1 EPQPRRLGSR
11 FASDPSDT
19 SSDPGPSPTCSQVL
33 SSRFSGSRPRPVS
46 LCSAG
51 CFASDGGFGVEA
63 FVEVG
68 LEQSAA
74 FAAEWGSAAGW
85 VELEGLGVDD
95 LVGPAAFMDL
105 DVVERAEEFEVV
117 LGGGTAVDVM
127 LPVVGFAAPG
137 RPVAAGEQATAV

>member
-1 EPQPRRLGSR
+1 ITRGCTALIAGTSWPSLNRDSEEGSATSSVADPSRATPRKRYSKGSQAIREPQPRRLGSR

-74 FAAEWGSAAGW
+74 FAAEGGSAAGW
-85 VELEGLGVDD
+85 
-95 LVGPAAFMDL
+95 
-105 DVVERAEEFEVV
+105 
-117 LGGGTAVDVM
+117 
-127 LPVVGFAAPG
+127 
-137 RPVAAGEQATAV
+137 